1 MRSMRSSAVKARSLE
16 SDSPAVRRLSNRWA
30 KEGYFVL
37 VGLLTSELTAP
48 KRINDPKAKHE
59 DYGHFAMVAHRQIPI
74 LGTPVNRDSGPPSGA
89 TLTAIED
96 NALEKA

>member
-1 MRSMRSSAVKARSLE
+1 M
-16 SDSPAVRRLSNRWA
+16 
-30 KEGYFVL
+30 L

>member
-1 MRSMRSSAVKARSLE
+1 M
-16 SDSPAVRRLSNRWA
+16 
-30 KEGYFVL
+30 L
-37 VGLLTSELTAP
+37 VGLLTSELTAL

-74 LGTPVNRDSGPPSGA
+74 RGTPVNRDSGPPSGA

-96 NALEKA
+96 NALEKAECQRRARSWSPTTTIMAARQ